1 MIYPPS
7 VSSSCRNC
15 GAALAGPYCAAC
27 GQAEEDG
34 HATTVSHLLR
44 EAFHEVS
51 NVDGKVLRTVV
62 ALFTRPGR
70 LTAQYWEGRRA
81 SWVRPLKIFLLAAAL
96 HFVTVPGIG
105 PMNFDILLQRTPDGS
120 LDVSVGTAARRRAG
134 QGGRVE
140 VSEPERLAYLERLRD
155 LYSTTRYLAP
165 LAFAAGTW
173 LLYRRQQPFL
183 ASHIVMAA
191 HFYAFWY
198 LVSVLTSRLTFA
210 VVGGW
215 IGVGA
220 SALYLFQM
228 LRTLFGDRVTPALLK
243 TTLLYAAMVVL
254 EMAMALATSLWVARA
269 I

>member
-1 MIYPPS
+1 